1 MSTCLLLTT
10 DHHYIAQTCLTLCS
24 YALSNHTERADI
36 HVLIDETVTGE
47 DRDLLSQTADI
58 FSLRLRIVPL
68 ESTWKSTIP
77 DACFLSRSSHISPV
91 AFAKLLAIDLLPS
104 DYDRCLILDTD
115 LLVVGS
121 LQGLC
126 SMSLD
131 GYPIAAVRDFMMP
144 ESSGKRLSLSR
155 PETYF
160 NSGVLLIDR
169 EKWNNADPLNRI
181 TSMDDALLSR
191 LSFLEQDIL
200 NIIFEGDYLE
210 LSPCFNH
217 MIMVALTGEIP
228 NPGDPERTPVIHHF
242 PGQVK
247 PWHEYSPTRVQGLYM
262 QYANVCNWV
271 GMTLKAPS
279 NTRELRLAA
288 TMCSNLGNHALFAKY
303 SQLLSQS
310 N

>member
-1 MSTCLLLTT
+1 MSTCIALST
-10 DHHYIAQTCLTLCS
+10 DHNYIPQTCLTVCS
-24 YALSNHTERADI
+24 YALSNPTERADI

-47 DRDLLSQTADI
+47 DRDLLSRTADV

-68 ESTWKSTIP
+68 ESTWKSRIP
-77 DACFLSRSSHISPV
+77 ERFLSGWSHVSPV

-121 LQGLC
+121 LQRLC
-126 SMSLD
+126 SMSLE

-160 NSGVLLIDR
+160 NSGVLLVDR
-169 EKWNNADPLNRI
+169 VKWNNADPLNRI
-181 TSMDDALLSR
+181 ASMDEALLSR

-200 NIIFEGDYLE
+200 NIIFEVDYLE
-210 LSPCFNH
+210 LSPCFNN
-217 MIMVALTGEIP
+217 MIMVALSGEIP
-228 NPGDPERTPVIHHF
+228 NPGDPDRIPVIHHF
-242 PGQVK
+242 PGQIK
-247 PWHEYSPTRVQGLYM
+247 PWHEYSPRRVQGLYL
-262 QYANVCNWV
+262 QYANVCRWI

-279 NTRELRLAA
+279 NTQELRLAA
-288 TMCSNLGNHALFAKY
+288 TLSRNLGNQALFAKY